1 VNRFAPVGDSAV
13 LVELASEFSEQA
25 NRQVVVLDQAINS
38 AIDDGRIVGLVETVP
53 AYVSL
58 LVVFDPLVTDHDAVC
73 TAINQLDATGA
84 VAVEPRRHH
93 VAVCY
98 DLGVAPDLEAVAAH
112 SGLSPAGVVEAHL
125 AGSYRVV
132 MYGFAPGYAYLTGV
146 PASINVPRKLQ
157 PVRGVAAG
165 SVIIAGG
172 QCLITTIEMPTGWSV
187 IGRTHF
193 RVLPDQPDAPFAF
206 RPGDEIVFDRITLDE
221 YEAAP

>member
-1 VNRFAPVGDSAV
+1 VNRFVPVGDSAV
-13 LVELASEFSEQA
+13 LVELASEFTEQA
-25 NRQVVVLDQAINS
+25 NRQVVALDRAITS
-38 AIDDGRIVGLVETVP
+38 AIEHGRVVGLVETVP

-58 LVVFDPLVTDHDAVC
+58 LVVFDPLVTDHDTVC
-73 TAINQLDATGA
+73 TAIGRLDITAA
-84 VAVEPRRHH
+84 AAVEPRRHH

-98 DLGVAPDLEAVAAH
+98 DLGIAPDLETVAAD
-112 SGLSPAGVVEAHL
+112 SGLSPDGVVEAHL
-125 AGSYRVV
+125 SGSYRVV
-132 MYGFAPGYAYLTGV
+132 MYGFAPGYAYLSGV
-146 PASINVPRKLQ
+146 PASINVPRKPQ
-157 PVRGVAAG
+157 PERGVPAG

-221 YEAAP
+221 YTAAP

>member
-1 VNRFAPVGDSAV
+1 VTRFVPVGDSAV
-13 LVELASEFSEQA
+13 LVELASEFTEQA
-25 NRQVVVLDQAINS
+25 NRQVVALDQAINS
-38 AIDDGRIVGLVETVP
+38 ALDEGSVVGLVETVP

-98 DLGVAPDLEAVAAH
+98 DLGVAPDLEAVAAN
-112 SGLSPAGVVEAHL
+112 SGLSTAGVVEAHL
-125 AGSYRVV
+125 SGSYRVV
-132 MYGFAPGYAYLTGV
+132 MYGFAPGYAYLSGV
-146 PASINVPRKLQ
+146 SASINMPRKLQ
-157 PVRGVAAG
+157 PVWGVPAG

-187 IGRTHF
+187 IGRTNF

-221 YEAAP
+221 YTAAP